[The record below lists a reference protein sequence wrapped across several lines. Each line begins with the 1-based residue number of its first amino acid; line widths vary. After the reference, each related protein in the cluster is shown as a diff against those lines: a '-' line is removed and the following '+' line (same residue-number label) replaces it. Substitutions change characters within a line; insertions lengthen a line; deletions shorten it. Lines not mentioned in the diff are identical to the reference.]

1 MATQTIDT
9 YRLTRLE
16 EPSDEI
22 LAQLMHEAAEDASRS
37 NREATIR
44 FFEKMLQ
51 DAKAITSAWQ
61 IMHTNPFFVLP

>member
-9 YRLTRLE
+9 YRLTSLE

-22 LAQLMHEAAEDASRS
+22 LAQLMHEAEEDASRS

-51 DAKAITSAWQ
+51 DAKAITSAW
-61 IMHTNPFFVLP
+61 